1 MTQSEF
7 LEKCHAVHGYVYDY
21 SKVVY
26 KNGESKIIVICSKHG
41 EFEQRARCHMNGQG
55 CPICAH
61 DMRAKTC
68 EERYGV
74 AHPMLTEESRE
85 KSKQVVLDK
94 YGVENIFQSEFVKR
108 RIKETN
114 LKKYGVENPMQSEDI
129 KDKARSTNLSRYGVP
144 CSAQNRDVKEKQKRS
159 FKARY
164 GVENPMQSKVV
175 QKKAN
180 LRKKLNGTFA
190 SSGQEH
196 NLYNRLCGVFG
207 KNDVER
213 QYSSKEYPFHCDFYI
228 KSRNLYIELNAHWS
242 HGSHWFN
249 RNEDEMTLNS
259 WRNRTDSEYYKTA
272 CETWSVR
279 DVAKRETARA
289 HNLTYVVFWSS
300 DLQDIDLW
308 FAMGCPDGCDWDRE
322 YSWIPDRKLS
332 GNKCFEKLTGTHSN
346 ITAITKYYQNAVFY
360 AFEQDLWNKNPEY
373 NGLPLR
379 VWLYCNRYKYLGK
392 LPEQLSDSQLLRAF
406 TISGIHKG
414 YTTFDITLL
423 NEVVY
428 KYNIKSVY
436 DPCAGWGER
445 LLYCFCNDVKYL
457 GVDVNAKLKDGY
469 DNMIRDFSITNQRV
483 VFADASKYDCMG
495 GFDAV
500 ITCPPY
506 GNIEIYSDKGAEN
519 LNEDDFLEW
528 WRQVVS
534 NCSAVRYFCFQ
545 INRKWRD
552 RMLSIVFQFGYELI
566 DELSFS
572 SNKSSHFT
580 RKKGENI
587 KKEYETMLVLKKC

>member
-259 WRNRTDSEYYKTA
+259 WRNRTDSEYYKSA

-279 DVAKRETARA
+279 DVAKREVAKTY
-289 HNLTYVVFWSS
+289 NLNYVVFWSS

-322 YSWIPDRKLS
+322 YSWIPDRKQSIRGFLIE
-332 GNKCFEKLTGTHSN
+332 NYW
-346 ITAITKYYQNAVFY
+346 A
-360 AFEQDLWNKNPEY
+360 
-373 NGLPLR
+373 
-379 VWLYCNRYKYLGK
+379 
-392 LPEQLSDSQLLRAF
+392 
-406 TISGIHKG
+406 
-414 YTTFDITLL
+414 
-423 NEVVY
+423 
-428 KYNIKSVY
+428 
-436 DPCAGWGER
+436 
-445 LLYCFCNDVKYL
+445 
-457 GVDVNAKLKDGY
+457 VNAPK
-469 DNMIRDFSITNQRV
+469 
-483 VFADASKYDCMG
+483 
-495 GFDAV
+495 
-500 ITCPPY
+500 
-506 GNIEIYSDKGAEN
+506 N
-519 LNEDDFLEW
+519 LQAHIIIL
-528 WRQVVS
+528 RQ
-534 NCSAVRYFCFQ
+534 
-545 INRKWRD
+545 
-552 RMLSIVFQFGYELI
+552 L
-566 DELSFS
+566 
-572 SNKSSHFT
+572 
-580 RKKGENI
+580 
-587 KKEYETMLVLKKC
+587 